1 MSQTRKES
9 KLPSKKEREQ
19 SFFEFV
25 FNRPVVMANSLA
37 QQLIYPKKED
47 VLSSSEKK
55 IILYLISRVEKGDK
69 TFSPRVIEIPLLAKI
84 AGYKLSG
91 GTNIKRFH
99 QSIKELANK
108 KFEVG
113 YSQLSINQWIKPPIF
128 DENNSTVELCLHDDM
143 RYYVLGLK
151 ETPKTI
157 FQYKYVAGLHKKH
170 SVDLYL
176 LLRSAL
182 RLQAWEEK
190 MSRFYW
196 KLGNAYDH
204 FSVIE
209 KRVLLPCL
217 DEINDST
224 DLIVGY
230 TPVYKGRLV
239 TSIKFSIH
247 ENIFHTGGDI
257 DDKGTAKANF
267 QYQNEHPELQ
277 K

>member
-1 MSQTRKES
+1 MSQTRREF

-19 SFFEFV
+19 SFLEFV
-25 FNRPVVMANSLA
+25 FDRPVVVANSLA

-47 VLSSSEKK
+47 VLTSSEKK
-55 IILYLISRVEKGDK
+55 IILYLISRVKK
-69 TFSPRVIEIPLLAKI
+69 TDRAFDPRIIEVSLLAKI
-84 AGYKLSG
+84 IGYRISG
-91 GTNIKRFH
+91 GSRLKQFK
-99 QSIKELANK
+99 QSLIELANK

-113 YSQLSINQWIKPPIF
+113 SSQLSINQWIKPPVF
-128 DENNSTVELCLHDDM
+128 DKDNSTVELCLHDDM
-143 RYYVLGLK
+143 RHYVLKLE

-190 MSRFYW
+190 ISRFYW
-196 KLGNAYDH
+196 KLGNSYDY
-204 FSVIE
+204 FSAVE
-209 KRVLLPCL
+209 KYVLIPCL
-217 DEINDST
+217 NEINEQT
-224 DLIVGY
+224 DLIVDY

-247 ENIFHTGGDI
+247 ENIFHTGGDVS
-257 DDKGTAKANF
+257 DQETLKANLG
-267 QYQNEHPELQ
+267 YQNKHP
-277 K
+277 